1 MSKEIELNL
10 SKLANG
16 AIQEK
21 LDGELKKLFE
31 NIHDPNTSP
40 VSKQMKIVK

>member
-21 LDGELKKLFE
+21 LDGELKSCL
-31 NIHDPNTSP
+31 
-40 VSKQMKIVK
+40 KIFMIRILLQLLSEQSLLS

>member
-21 LDGELKKLFE
+21 LDGEL
-31 NIHDPNTSP
+31 N
-40 VSKQMKIVK
+40 QMKIVK